1 MAPRFVRAHGTGAGA
16 MAHFLLKRLAWS
28 ILTILGVSLIV
39 FVVVRLSGDPASLLL
54 SPTGTRQDYLNL
66 RHALGLDRPMAVQFG
81 LFMLHVGR
89 GDFGSSFQYGVPA
102 LQVVLERLPATFE
115 LTGVAIALIV
125 LISVPLGIISA
136 VRRNSWVDSLTSV
149 LALAGQAAPNF
160 WLGIVLILFFAVNLR
175 WVPTSGI
182 GGLSH
187 LILPAVT
194 LALQPL
200 SKITRLTRSEML
212 EVLDREYVRTA
223 RAKGLPY
230 GMIVL
235 KHALKNAAI
244 TIVTVVGLDLGYL
257 LGGAIITETVFS
269 WPGMGQL
276 SIVAINNRD
285 FPVVQAAVF
294 VIAVLV
300 VSLNLMVDL
309 VYLCLDPRVRLT

>member
-1 MAPRFVRAHGTGAGA
+1 MAQ
-16 MAHFLLKRLAWS
+16 FLLKRLAWS

-66 RHALGLDRPMAVQFG
+66 RHALGLDRPMGLQFG
-81 LFMLHVGR
+81 LFLLHVGQ
-89 GDFGSSFQYGVPA
+89 GDFGASFQYGVPS

-115 LTGVAIALIV
+115 LTGVAVALIV
-125 LISVPLGIISA
+125 LISVPLGTISA
-136 VRRNSWVDSLTSV
+136 VRRNTWIDGLTSV

-160 WLGIVLILFFAVNLR
+160 WLGIVLILIFAVNLR

-187 LILPAVT
+187 LILPSVT

-212 EVLDREYVRTA
+212 EVLDRDYVRTA
-223 RAKGLPY
+223 RAKGLPS
-230 GMIVL
+230 GLIVL
-235 KHALKNAAI
+235 KHVLKNAAI
-244 TIVTVVGLDLGYL
+244 TIVTVIGLDLGYL

-300 VSLNLMVDL
+300 VSLNLLVDF
-309 VYLCLDPRVRLT
+309 VYLYLDPRVRLT

>member
-1 MAPRFVRAHGTGAGA
+1 